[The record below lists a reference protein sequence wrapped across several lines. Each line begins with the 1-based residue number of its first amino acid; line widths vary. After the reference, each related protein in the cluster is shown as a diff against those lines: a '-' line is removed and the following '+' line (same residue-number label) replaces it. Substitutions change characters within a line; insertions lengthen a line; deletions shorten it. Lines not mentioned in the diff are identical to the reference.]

1 MLTNERNPG
10 SVNPRF
16 DNEAALKEA
25 DAKLGLQRVIEQ
37 YGHSPQYGNWKSYT
51 CPFCD
56 KTDKCGVFEFAGT
69 KFFKCQSTSCK
80 TGAKAMTAVGYIAQ
94 VSGMSNRDAFIEYLK
109 QAGVWRERTTLK
121 NPPDEIGAPG
131 TAQTEGAGAEI
142 LPTPIPSPTV
152 VGNQNEE
159 AEPASASLAPE
170 VTPFK
175 LDKDGLDEDEALIQ
189 QCIEIIRAENNAAV
203 SLLKERL
210 KLGYTRAVRI
220 MEELERR
227 GIVGPGKGRT
237 SREILKWQ
245 GSEATQS
252 IGETNIVALHVM
264 AKPAIVAAEHRAEP
278 NGWRSLREFFSLL
291 NLSPADEEM
300 LFKKRALKTRT
311 SRALQFK
318 SSPASNR
325 QLLVDLEKKYGL
337 VELLASGLWVP
348 ADRKRK
354 KPARPNS
361 QFCGAG
367 RIRKLKES
375 ERPGRNQWQD
385 DEGNLWG
392 WCEPILIPYF
402 DENLQLIGLRPH
414 KGMGRSGTLAG
425 TPQVYI
431 PRGLPP
437 LGEEVLPER
446 FSRVFGTEGEFK
458 AAAIWQGAGGG
469 MTRESLTP
477 VMIASGI
484 ELLGVA
490 ALPGIWMGRNYECRE
505 VLDDWLARV
514 KCRQFMV
521 VYDNEEKGD
530 PKYKETFQ
538 ADRRK
543 RFDAVKCA
551 RFLATDVALKLKIRG
566 TVGILPN
573 DWRGEK
579 GKADWDDGLLKIYL
593 AK

>member
-1 MLTNERNPG
+1 VLTNERHPG

-37 YGHSPQYGNWKSYT
+37 YGHSPQDGNWKAYT

-56 KTDKCGVFEFAGT
+56 KADKCGVFEFAGT

-121 NPPDEIGAPG
+121 NPRDEIGAPG
-131 TAQTEGAGAEI
+131 AAQKEGAGADE
-142 LPTPIPSPTV
+142 LSTPIPAPVAT
-152 VGNQNEE
+152 GNQNEE
-159 AEPASASLAPE
+159 EAELATAGTSPE

-175 LDKDGLDEDEALIQ
+175 LDKDGLDEDETLIQ
-189 QCIEIIRAENNAAV
+189 QCIEIIREENSAAV

-210 KLGYTRAVRI
+210 KLGYARAARI

-227 GIVGPGKGRT
+227 GIVGPNKDRI
-237 SREILKWQ
+237 SREVLKLP
-245 GSEATQS
+245 GGALAAA
-252 IGETNIVALHVM
+252 NIIPLHVM
-264 AKPAIVAAEHRAEP
+264 AKSATVAPDNRAEP
-278 NGWRSLREFFSLL
+278 DGGRSLREFFSLL
-291 NLSPADEEM
+291 ILSAADEEL
-300 LFKKRALKTRT
+300 LFKKRGLKTKT

-318 SSPASNR
+318 SSPAGNR

-337 VELLASGLWVP
+337 VELLAAGLWVP
-348 ADRKRK
+348 AERMRK

-367 RIRKLKES
+367 RIRKLKEG

-414 KGMGRSGTLAG
+414 KGMGRSGTLTG

-431 PRGLPP
+431 PRGLRPT
-437 LGEEVLPER
+437 GGEVLPER

-469 MTRESLTP
+469 MTRESLSP
-477 VMIASGI
+477 AMVASGI
-484 ELLGVA
+484 EVLGVV
-490 ALPGIWMGRNYECRE
+490 ALPGIWFGRNYECRE

-543 RFDAVKCA
+543 RFDAIKCA
-551 RFLATDVALKLKIRG
+551 RCLATDVAIKLKIRG